1 MDRSV
6 KDCSSSA
13 HAAICAGSCSRM
25 VARCGQAL
33 SGRADARG
41 EGSAT
46 LVRGGAGGAETWP
59 QGASAG
65 GQSWRHCRRGG
76 GGSAV
81 SSTSGATDGFGHR
94 PVCRPTHRR
103 VFRSALR
110 ALPRPGRRTRP
121 RPGHRTDA
129 GVSGCSG
136 HTSGQATWRA
146 RQLRA
151 CCGCRPGRDPVAEVG
166 AVGCTC
172 TGTGVSPGTGGGTG
186 PETGADTDRAAGTG
200 AGTGGVTDPG
210 TTEGTAAGT
219 GCRTAGV
226 VRVTTCRECGR
237 SRTSVP
243 HTPSARRVGSVDQLY
258 SSEGS
263 AGADLEP
270 DSSPGPSAG
279 P

>member
-1 MDRSV
+1 MLPSVPGHAQGWLCGVDGPSPAVRTRAGTARCARPGWGGRGGDLAPGGICGRSV
-6 KDCSSSA
+6 GEA
-13 HAAICAGSCSRM
+13 LQAGR
-25 VARCGQAL
+25 
-33 SGRADARG
+33 
-41 EGSAT
+41 
-46 LVRGGAGGAETWP
+46 
-59 QGASAG
+59 
-65 GQSWRHCRRGG
+65 RRGG
-76 GGSAV
+76 GGSVV

-151 CCGCRPGRDPVAEVG
+151 CCGCRAGRDPVAEVG

-200 AGTGGVTDPG
+200 AGTGAVTDPG
-210 TTEGTAAGT
+210 TAAGTAAGT
-219 GCRTAGV
+219 GRSTAGV
-226 VRVTTCRECGR
+226 VRVTTGRE
-237 SRTSVP
+237 
-243 HTPSARRVGSVDQLY
+243 
-258 SSEGS
+258 
-263 AGADLEP
+263 
-270 DSSPGPSAG
+270 
-279 P
+279 